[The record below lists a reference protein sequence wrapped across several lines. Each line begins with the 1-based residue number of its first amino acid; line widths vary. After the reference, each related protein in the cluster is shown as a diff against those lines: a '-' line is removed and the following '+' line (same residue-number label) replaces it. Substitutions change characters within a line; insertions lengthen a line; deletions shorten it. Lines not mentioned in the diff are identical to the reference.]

1 MRGSDEKSGTLF
13 SYVDLESRIPAK
25 HPLRTIRTIVNEA
38 LVALDGDFGDLYSD
52 IGRPSIPP
60 EHLLR
65 AMLLQIF
72 YAIRSERLLVERLDF
87 DLSFR
92 WFVGLGIDE
101 PVWDAS
107 TFSKNRDRL
116 LDGDVAMRFLAA
128 ILDRPKVKRL
138 VSTEHFSVD
147 GTLIEAWASMKSFR
161 RRDDGGSG
169 EPPADGGSSGKEP
182 EGRNGEVDFH
192 GEKRSNATHAST
204 TDPDAMLYRKSP
216 GAGAV
221 LCYMGHVLM
230 ENRNG
235 LVVDVEATRV
245 SGHAE
250 RMAAVEMVKGVT
262 SASGKRHVTV
272 GADRGFDAR
281 DFVEDLRELGAT
293 PHVAQ
298 NTSKRSSAIDGRT
311 TRHPGYALSIR
322 VRKRI
327 EEVFGWVKASAGQ
340 RKTKFRGLPK
350 VRFAFTFAVAAYN
363 LVRLP
368 KLLAA

>member
-1 MRGSDEKSGTLF
+1 MRGSTEKSGTLF
-13 SYVDLESRIPAK
+13 SYVDLESRIPEK

-38 LVALDGDFGDLYSD
+38 LTALDGDFGELYSE

-72 YAIRSERLLVERLDF
+72 YALRSERLLVERLDF

-92 WFVGLGIDE
+92 WFVGLGIDDR
-101 PVWDAS
+101 VWDAS

-116 LDGDVAMRFLAA
+116 LDGDIAMRFLAA

-161 RRDDGGSG
+161 RRSGDSSGG
-169 EPPADGGSSGKEP
+169 PPADDGSSGKQP
-182 EGRNGEVDFH
+182 DGRNGEVDFH

-216 GAGAV
+216 GASAM

-250 RMAAVEMVKGVT
+250 RMAAVEMVKGIS
-262 SASGKRHVTV
+262 SASGTRRVTV

-281 DFVEDLRELGAT
+281 DFVEDMRELG
-293 PHVAQ
+293 
-298 NTSKRSSAIDGRT
+298 
-311 TRHPGYALSIR
+311 
-322 VRKRI
+322 
-327 EEVFGWVKASAGQ
+327 
-340 RKTKFRGLPK
+340 
-350 VRFAFTFAVAAYN
+350 
-363 LVRLP
+363 
-368 KLLAA
+368 

>member
-1 MRGSDEKSGTLF
+1 
-13 SYVDLESRIPAK
+13 
-25 HPLRTIRTIVNEA
+25 
-38 LVALDGDFGDLYSD
+38 
-52 IGRPSIPP
+52 
-60 EHLLR
+60 
-65 AMLLQIF
+65 MLLQIS
-72 YAIRSERLLVERLDF
+72 YALRSERLLVERLDF

-92 WFVGLGIDE
+92 WFVGLGIDDR
-101 PVWDAS
+101 VWDAS

-161 RRDDGGSG
+161 RRSDDSSGG
-169 EPPADGGSSGKEP
+169 PPADDGSSGKQP
-182 EGRNGEVDFH
+182 DGRNGEVDFH

-216 GAGAV
+216 GAGAM

-250 RMAAVEMVKGVT
+250 RMAAVEMVKGIT
-262 SASGKRHVTV
+262 SASGTRRVTV

-281 DFVEDLRELGAT
+281 DFVEDMRELGAT

-298 NTSKRSSAIDGRT
+298 NTSGRRSAPRRAHDTPSRLRAQHQG
-311 TRHPGYALSIR
+311 S
-322 VRKRI
+322 
-327 EEVFGWVKASAGQ
+327 
-340 RKTKFRGLPK
+340 KTHRGG
-350 VRFAFTFAVAAYN
+350 
-363 LVRLP
+363 VRLGQGGGRAEKDQIPRAPEGAFRLHLRRGRLQSRPIAQAAHRMNEERGRRPRLGRQSQPDTRPSLQP
-368 KLLAA
+368 KPTITKNNAGTQGLFHHPAKGAWRAACLRQ

>member
-1 MRGSDEKSGTLF
+1 
-13 SYVDLESRIPAK
+13 
-25 HPLRTIRTIVNEA
+25 
-38 LVALDGDFGDLYSD
+38 
-52 IGRPSIPP
+52 
-60 EHLLR
+60 
-65 AMLLQIF
+65 
-72 YAIRSERLLVERLDF
+72 
-87 DLSFR
+87 
-92 WFVGLGIDE
+92 
-101 PVWDAS
+101 
-107 TFSKNRDRL
+107 
-116 LDGDVAMRFLAA
+116 
-128 ILDRPKVKRL
+128 
-138 VSTEHFSVD
+138 
-147 GTLIEAWASMKSFR
+147 IEAWASMKSFR
-161 RRDDGGSG
+161 RRAEEGSR
-169 EPPADGGSSGKEP
+169 EPPADGGASGKQP
-182 EGRNGEVDFH
+182 DGRNGDVDFH

-216 GAGAV
+216 GAGAM

-262 SASGKRHVTV
+262 SASGTRRVTV

-281 DFVEDLRELGAT
+281 DFVEDMRELGAT

-298 NTSKRSSAIDGRT
+298 NMSGRRSSIDGRT
-311 TRHPGYALSIR
+311 TRHPGYAISIR

-327 EEVFGWVKASAGQ
+327 EEVFGWVKAAAGQ

-363 LVRLP
+363 LIRLP
-368 KLLAA
+368 KLLAE